1 VCSLPPCGGGVGR
14 GVMRRDNDGATCEG
28 IARPPPHPQPL
39 PTRGRGAHRAQGAN
53 VFQVSDDA
61 LPAIL
66 GGWRRAAHALKGQS
80 ALLGVTG
87 RAGARGC
94 VARQRSPAAAYW
106 RVRSAVLIR
115 SLTGCGSCP
124 AASLNGG
131 LSRRST
137 TAKRVTSPLR
147 YEFRNSGL
155 VLNDK
160 HPFHCPFAP
169 TMQEGARMPSRP
181 YILLPST
188 GLRRMARTR

>member
-1 VCSLPPCGGGVGR
+1 R
-14 GVMRRDNDGATCEG
+14 GQNRVRDARRDYAGDFA
-28 IARPPPHPQPL
+28 HP
-39 PTRGRGAHRAQGAN
+39 TESYEDRG
-53 VFQVSDDA
+53 
-61 LPAIL
+61 
-66 GGWRRAAHALKGQS
+66 
-80 ALLGVTG
+80 
-87 RAGARGC
+87 GC